1 MDKGGKL
8 DLTLTLAKIYYK
20 HYKQFGSDIY
30 FTKTLSQH
38 NFNMNKNTD
47 VTTIW
52 VNIFRFRLY
61 L

>member
-1 MDKGGKL
+1 MDKGEKL
-8 DLTLTLAKIYYK
+8 DLGFFICRN
-20 HYKQFGSDIY
+20 KQFGSDIY